1 MLPYRS
7 VGDVYPQHQPVEAK
21 YHNVNLEE
29 YGLSDDLHAL
39 DHRLR
44 SRTPYAAS
52 ASDKNSSEPPSTPR
66 ELRPSSNEKTQDK
79 ESLSD
84 VLTLRENLDRIDKA
98 MVKHYSVGSVCAL
111 PVSDEY
117 WEMVYYVSKQHG
129 PIDPGAISK
138 RLSRATDI
146 RNIEVFYD
154 SMAQTIKVRVHCKDL
169 VIYRFRWS
177 DLIFNYVTV
186 LGGVF
191 VIGAFLL

>member
-1 MLPYRS
+1 MLSYSS
-7 VGDVYPQHQPVEAK
+7 VRDPYPQPDETK

-29 YGLSDDLHAL
+29 YGLSDDLNAL

-44 SRTPYAAS
+44 QRSSPFH
-52 ASDKNSSEPPSTPR
+52 DKNSNEPPSTPR
-66 ELRPSSNEKTQDK
+66 ELRPLSSDKAQPK

-146 RNIEVFYD
+146 RNINVTYD
-154 SMAQTIKVRVHCKDL
+154 NMAQTIKVRVHCKDL

>member
-1 MLPYRS
+1 MLPYSS
-7 VGDVYPQHQPVEAK
+7 VGDAYPQHQPAETK
-21 YHNVNLEE
+21 YHNVDLEE
-29 YGLSDDLHAL
+29 YGLSDDLHTL

-44 SRTPYAAS
+44 SRTPYTVS
-52 ASDKNSSEPPSTPR
+52 ASDTKEPPSTPR
-66 ELRPSSNEKTQDK
+66 ELRPSSIDKAQTK

-98 MVKHYSVGSVCAL
+98 MVKYYSVGSVCAL

-146 RNIEVFYD
+146 RNINVTYD
-154 SMAQTIKVRVHCKDL
+154 SMGQTIKVRVHCKDL

-186 LGGVF
+186 LGCVF